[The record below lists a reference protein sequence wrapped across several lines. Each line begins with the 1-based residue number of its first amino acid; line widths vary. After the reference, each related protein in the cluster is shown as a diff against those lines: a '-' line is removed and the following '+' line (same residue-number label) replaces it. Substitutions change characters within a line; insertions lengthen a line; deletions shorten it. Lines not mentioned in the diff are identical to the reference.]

1 MTNLMMLSLADL
13 NAHPDRYTLIDV
25 RDAAEF
31 SARHIPG
38 ATNVPLSTLPS
49 VGRVPLGKVP
59 VTVCGKGG
67 GRSTEAAARLRA
79 LGLHETLWLEG
90 GTIGW
95 FEANEASRP

>member
-1 MTNLMMLSLADL
+1 MTDMMLPLADL

-38 ATNVPLSTLPS
+38 ATNVPLSALQS
-49 VGRVPLGKVP
+49 EVGRIPIGKVP
-59 VTVCGKGG
+59 VTRCGKGG
-67 GRSTEAAARLRA
+67 GRSAEAAARLRA
-79 LGLHETLWLEG
+79 LGLHETVWLEG

-95 FEANEASRP
+95 FEEHETSRP